1 MDSFT
6 HKRKIIKPIKLSGP
20 IKKSFHLGGTMVVD
34 KSFGVKNY
42 LNLIEKDANLK
53 NKYKFFSSY

>member
-34 KSFGVKNY
+34 KSFDVKKY
-42 LNLIEKDANLK
+42 LNFIDKEANLK
-53 NKYKFFSSY
+53 NKNLNLY